1 MIKERMNEY
10 KHFFL
15 YEGHDI
21 LQTTIFDRK
30 NIVKTSSNDFF
41 SIGITLPFRETPL
54 KRSKSNPLESNQFLR
69 SEELDFLV

>member
-1 MIKERMNEY
+1 MNEY

-30 NIVKTSSNDFF
+30 NIVKTSSNDLFF
-41 SIGITLPFRETPL
+41 HWNNTAFQRNT
-54 KRSKSNPLESNQFLR
+54 F
-69 SEELDFLV
+69 EEV